1 MRTAEDF
8 FKQEQELIGGTKA
21 SAVQSSSSSTKK
33 RSAEDFFKEERI
45 KAGLE
50 KPETTTVNSEVAPV
64 STNSVV
70 RKPVELPTMGLTKI
84 QQDQKAAQEGN
95 DIVTLPHEVQKLV
108 TPNTSPRQPYQNP
121 ESDKM
126 KQTLTDVKAIVPGVN
141 VNRDLLDQIGNRSSN
156 KAVAFL
162 QDVKKAHDSAI
173 KGIGNFID
181 KGYQVAG
188 QIAGGVTGLSPAKAK
203 EIGEGMGLQ
212 APSFVTSSPV
222 FQEPQDKATKVAGK
236 IGEFYGMALPG
247 ELAERLVAKSIGK
260 NITNKALQT
269 AVRGAAAGA
278 ASTAPQDAVK
288 VATGQESTSDA
299 LLNTG
304 LNAGIGA
311 VAGPALMG
319 IGSLVRKVGENASK
333 RIVEKTIKATQSLD
347 EVGKEANLV
356 NGAKQSIVD
365 IDEQI
370 GNLSRSNP
378 NYAQELE
385 ALTNDRNATISYVRG
400 FEPDF
405 DASPVTASRV
415 SGVSSPSVTTEEP
428 VQIATTAKVATQ
440 KAQPLANANPSTAE
454 RGFIRSLE
462 ESNQLDVPT
471 AVGLSNSKKRNFDRI
486 TNEESVAMANNRIT
500 NDIDKA
506 ESFVLGTGRPTAE
519 KTATGIRLI
528 QELQKRGQTERAV
541 TVAEKMAKQ
550 LTEAGQAVQ
559 AASILDRL
567 SPEGVL
573 IRAQRKIQA
582 INETLPKNAED
593 LKLSTKDADKLQEAA
608 KIIVKSADD
617 KDRAAAVARLMD
629 RVKDG
634 QKLMPEERQTLKEF
648 LDDLKTLQKNNRPE
662 KPPKPSREE
671 LSAARKRDKL
681 VSHLEEEAA
690 KARAIWQA
698 KRNLGFAAKL
708 DEPDLVLLAR
718 MTAPYIVKGAVKIAD
733 FTEKLVS
740 EFGESV
746 RGSAQDIYDR
756 AVQINGKGITRRELA
771 NVERIAENFIK
782 GKNLEANDA
791 NFIRSMANKVANL
804 SGDAR
809 RQASQDLQEVLNGYE
824 RIGIGRKL
832 STAQYIAMLLNPLTQ
847 VRNIVGNE
855 LLYRLE
861 RLNRIIATPVDIVA
875 SKVTGGPR
883 TVTFRNGWGSY
894 FSQAQDYWGSL
905 GEGLKAGWR
914 GVDPEGVQSKYDIG
928 SLAFSPNNPLTY
940 LEKTLG
946 AALKGFDY
954 ASYQRAVKR
963 RLSEMAYL
971 DAINKGVKGKDNV
984 RAHMETFMT
993 NMDDMTEKLA
1003 KDYGEYVTLQNDS
1016 ILSQKL
1022 SGFKRGANKI
1032 STFGLTSDFG
1042 AGNLILPFAKT
1053 PANLLLRAMDY
1064 SPIGIGKALYQLN
1077 DVLRARETDLTRAD
1091 VIQSVTRALMGTGF
1105 GAVAYWLADK
1115 GALTGSLDKDIDV
1128 RNLQRLSGQTDFQI
1142 NGSAIV
1148 RMLEAV
1154 ASGGDI
1160 DAAAKMKPGDTLWA
1174 YSWAQPTSAPMAIG
1188 SNIAQSVKD
1197 DKGALSVAGDA
1208 AWGGLNTLLDS
1219 SVLSGIQEAFKT
1231 SPGEDNTW
1239 KSVITNLVKQVPGMY
1254 NPSIV
1259 RQINLMFDDK
1269 VRETY
1274 DPDALTKTINP
1285 TRANIPYFAQQ
1296 LPQRVSTLGQPQ
1308 TKLNSFVDV
1317 FLSPSQRSVY
1327 KPTAEAQFVIDL
1339 LKETGDSSLAPR
1351 TVAKYLKGTD
1361 KLTGVEK
1368 KVNLT
1373 PEQYVKYQ
1381 TLVGQDLVKRIQKI
1395 NPALSTEKKAEKLMK
1410 ALNDSGEY
1418 GRNIMKK
1425 EVGLKTPAKK
1435 FSTGF

>member
-1 MRTAEDF
+1 MNLSKKERER
-8 FKQEQELIGGTKA
+8 LNG
-21 SAVQSSSSSTKK
+21 SAVSASSSSSNKVT
-33 RSAEDFFKEERI
+33 ADDFVRQERVRLGI
-45 KAGLE
+45 D
-50 KPETTTVNSEVAPV
+50 KPAPTAQTQVAPV
-64 STNSVV
+64 SSTSSVV

-84 QQDQKAAQEGN
+84 QQDQKAATQGN
-95 DIVTLPHEVQKLV
+95 DVVTTPHEAQKLV
-108 TPNTSPRQPYQNP
+108 QPNTSPRLPYQNA
-121 ESDKM
+121 EADKT
-126 KQTLTDVKAIVPGVN
+126 KKTLTDIKAIVPGVT
-141 VNRDLLDQIGNRSSN
+141 VNRDLLDEIGNRSSN

-162 QDVKKAHDSAI
+162 QDVKSAHDNAI
-173 KGIGNFID
+173 KGVGNFID

-188 QIAGGVTGLSPAKAK
+188 QITGGVTGITPAKAK
-203 EIGEGMGLQ
+203 EIGDGMGLK

-247 ELAERLVAKSIGK
+247 ELAERFVAKSIGK

-269 AVRGAAAGA
+269 AVRGAVAGA

-288 VATGQESTSDA
+288 VATGQESTGDA
-299 LLNTG
+299 LFNTALNTSIG
-304 LNAGIGA
+304 GIAGPVLTGIGA
-311 VAGPALMG
+311 LA
-319 IGSLVRKVGENASK
+319 RKVGENASK
-333 RIVEKTIKATQSLD
+333 RIVENTIKATQSLD
-347 EVGKEANLV
+347 EVGREANLV
-356 NGAKQSIVD
+356 NGAKKSIVD

-370 GNLSRSNP
+370 GNLNRSNP

-405 DASPVTASRV
+405 EASPVLTPRAVEAASRAV
-415 SGVSSPSVTTEEP
+415 PVETPAQTSPKTAVRSGPVTRSAPTL
-428 VQIATTAKVATQ
+428 T
-440 KAQPLANANPSTAE
+440 NANPNVAE
-454 RGFIRSLE
+454 RGFVRSLE

-471 AVGLSNSKKRNFDRI
+471 SVGLANSKKRNYDII
-486 TNEESVAMANNRIT
+486 TNDEAVAMANKRIT

-506 ESFVLGTGRPTAE
+506 ESFVLGSGRPTAE

-528 QELQKRGQTERAV
+528 QELQKRGHTERAV

-608 KIIVKSADD
+608 QIIGKSADD

-648 LDDLKTLQKNNRPE
+648 MDDLKTLRKNNKPE
-662 KPPKPSREE
+662 KPPREE
-671 LSAARKRDKL
+671 LSAMRKRDKL
-681 VSHLEEEAA
+681 VNHLEEEAA

-718 MTAPYIVKGAVKIAD
+718 MAAPYIVKGAVKIAD

-740 EFGESV
+740 EFGETV

-804 SGDAR
+804 SGETR
-809 RQASQDLQEVLNGYE
+809 RQASQDLQAVLNSYE
-824 RIGIGRKL
+824 RVGLGRKL

-861 RLNRIIATPVDIVA
+861 RLNRMIATPVDIVA
-875 SKVTGGPR
+875 SKITGGPR
-883 TVTFRNGWGSY
+883 TVTFRNGWGNY

-928 SLAFSPNNPLTY
+928 GLSFRSKYNPLTY

-954 ASYQRAVKR
+954 AAYQRAVKQ
-963 RLSEMAYL
+963 RLGEMAYL
-971 DAINKGVKGKDNV
+971 DAINKGVKGKDNI

-1003 KDYGEYVTLQNDS
+1003 NDYGEYVTLQNDS

-1064 SPIGIGKALYQLN
+1064 SPIGIGKALHQLN

-1115 GALTGSLDKDIDV
+1115 GALTGSLDKDMDV
-1128 RNLQRLSGQTDFQI
+1128 RNLQKLSGQADFQI

-1148 RMLEAV
+1148 RMLDAV
-1154 ASGGDI
+1154 VSGGDI

-1197 DKGALSVAGDA
+1197 DKGALSVAADA

-1239 KSVITNLVKQVPGMY
+1239 KAVITNLVKQVPGMY

-1269 VRETY
+1269 VKETY

-1285 TRANIPYFAQQ
+1285 TRANIPYLAQK
-1296 LPQRVSTLGQPQ
+1296 LPQRVSTLGEPQ

-1317 FLSPSQRSVY
+1317 FLSPSQRSIY

-1351 TVAKYLKGTD
+1351 TVAKSLKGTD
-1361 KLTGVEK
+1361 KLTGEDK
-1368 KVNLT
+1368 KVDLT

-1395 NPALSTEKKAEKLMK
+1395 NPSLSTEKKAEKMMK
-1410 ALNDSGEY
+1410 ALNESGEY

-1425 EVGLKTPAKK
+1425 EVGLKTPGKK
-1435 FSTGF
+1435 FKTGF